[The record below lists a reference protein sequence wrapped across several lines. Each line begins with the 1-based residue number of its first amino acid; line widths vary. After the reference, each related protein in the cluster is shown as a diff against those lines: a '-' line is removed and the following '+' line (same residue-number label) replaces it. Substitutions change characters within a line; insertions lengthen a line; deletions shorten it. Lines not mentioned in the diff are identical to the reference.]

1 MESEWLLGED
11 LVLEDNLLD
20 PITFQDL
27 VLQVHCNCRKITPMA
42 VEKELRETLNSR
54 FADMQYL
61 FEKNIDRIMAEAMKG
76 RGEYEKDN

>member
-1 MESEWLLGED
+1 MEREWLLGED
-11 LVLEDNLLD
+11 LALEDNLLD
-20 PITFQDL
+20 PISFQDL

-61 FEKNIDRIMAEAMKG
+61 LERNIDRIMAEAMKG
-76 RGEYEKDN
+76 RGEYEKDS

>member
-1 MESEWLLGED
+1 MEREWLLGED
-11 LVLEDNLLD
+11 LALEDNLLD
-20 PITFQDL
+20 PISFQDL
-27 VLQVHCNCRKITPMA
+27 VLQVHCNCREITPMA

-76 RGEYEKDN
+76 RGEYEEDN

>member
-1 MESEWLLGED
+1 MEREWLLGED
-11 LVLEDNLLD
+11 LALEDNLLD
-20 PITFQDL
+20 PISFQDL
-27 VLQVHCNCRKITPMA
+27 VLQVHCNCRKITPMT

>member
-1 MESEWLLGED
+1 MEREWLLGED
-11 LVLEDNLLD
+11 LALEDNLLD
-20 PITFQDL
+20 PISFQDL

-61 FEKNIDRIMAEAMKG
+61 IERNIDRIMAEAMKG

>member
-1 MESEWLLGED
+1 MEREWLLGED
-11 LVLEDNLLD
+11 LDLEDNLLD
-20 PITFQDL
+20 PISFQDL

-54 FADMQYL
+54 LDDMQYL

>member
-1 MESEWLLGED
+1 MEREWLLGED
-11 LVLEDNLLD
+11 LGLEDNLFD
-20 PITFQDL
+20 PISFQDL

-54 FADMQYL
+54 LADMQYL

>member
-1 MESEWLLGED
+1 MEREWLLGED
-11 LVLEDNLLD
+11 LALEDNLLD
-20 PITFQDL
+20 PISFQDL

-42 VEKELRETLNSR
+42 VEKELREMLNSR

-76 RGEYEKDN
+76 RGKYEKDN